1 MSNLY
6 RQSQRDNSGVR
17 LPWEPEETQL
27 LLKLVETHGPTWSL
41 MIRLHGAEGT
51 ESNMFKNRTTV
62 ALKDKAVNIKKK
74 LIRVGEP
81 VPEGFENG
89 QFKQLSHLLNTSLLN
104 TS

>member
-6 RQSQRDNSGVR
+6 HSQRTNTGIR
-17 LPWEPEETQL
+17 LPWEAEETQL
-27 LLKLVETHGPTWSL
+27 LLKLLETHGPNWSL

-51 ESNMFKNRTTV
+51 ESNMFKNRNTV

-89 QFKQLSHLLNTSLLN
+89 QFKQLSLTVDAS
-104 TS
+104 

>member
-6 RQSQRDNSGVR
+6 HSQRTNTGVR
-17 LPWEPEETQL
+17 LPWEAEETQL
-27 LLKLVETHGPTWSL
+27 LLKLLETYGPNWSL

-51 ESNMFKNRTTV
+51 ESNMFKNRNTV

-74 LIRVGEP
+74 LIRAGEP

-89 QFKQLSHLLNTSLLN
+89 QFKQLSLTVDAS
-104 TS
+104 